1 MATGGTPLQLGTV
14 KPEHRPMSYSGSG
27 VEDRSSGG
35 QHAHLASEVLQGAAN
50 KLDVFGG
57 FDTAMQKSG

>member
-1 MATGGTPLQLGTV
+1 
-14 KPEHRPMSYSGSG
+14 MSYSGSG